1 MSRVK
6 VTNITHQVGT
16 VGPSSGVCIKFM
28 DADLMPGQS
37 ILISMEQLPSEW
49 KNMRNAF
56 EFQFLGDESSI
67 TNQNTVVN
75 QNVDFSAL
83 QQMIAQGI
91 KDMAVQQQAAVVVP
105 EAAPVPAMDMTA
117 LQQLISQGIKDGI
130 AEGMKNVKPATTII
144 HQNGGFVGDFGSAGI
159 GQASFIPEI
168 KDVKDISN
176 LSKESEIIEGPK
188 KESLKEK
195 LKKLNKGV

>member
-6 VTNITHQVGT
+6 VTNITHQAGT

-91 KDMAVQQQAAVVVP
+91 KDMAVQQQAVVVP
-105 EAAPVPAMDMTA
+105 ETASVPAMDMTA
-117 LQQLISQGIKDGI
+117 LQQLIAQGIKDGI

-176 LSKESEIIEGPK
+176 LSKESEVLEGPK